1 MPTPIIAGYNNDGT
15 PYYVDTSPAGG
26 YIGLENDPNAYQG
39 SGPGPTANN
48 LAGAGI
54 PGYTNT
60 STPPALGNWQL
71 PSLSQG
77 FDAILQGVLHP
88 FSTITGNTGQ
98 MNSDV
103 AAGKGPLSSATSA
116 ISSLEA
122 GAAAFLN
129 ILTDVPRVAT
139 IAIGLILLIIGGFA
153 LTGRNVTEVI
163 TSAARAGAE

>member
-1 MPTPIIAGYNNDGT
+1 MPTPIIAGYNKDGS

-39 SGPGPTANN
+39 MGPGPTAVN
-48 LAGAGI
+48 LAGAGV
-54 PGYTNT
+54 PGYTNS
-60 STPPALGNWQL
+60 STPPTLGKWQI
-71 PSLSQG
+71 PSLSQALNAALDG
-77 FDAILQGVLHP
+77 LLHP
-88 FSTITGNTGQ
+88 IDSLTGNTNN
-98 MNSDV
+98 MDSAIV
-103 AAGKGPLSSATSA
+103 AGKGPLSTATSA
-116 ISSLEA
+116 IGSLES

-163 TSAARAGAE
+163 TSAAKAGAE